1 MTCRSLSSKYEV
13 GHAWDL
19 LIIAVLQES
28 DVGVGG
34 DVMSRQGDAEDKEQ
48 MQKVSS
54 PQ

>member
-13 GHAWDL
+13 GYAWGL

-34 DVMSRQGDAEDKEQ
+34 DVVSPQGDAEDKEQ
-48 MQKVSS
+48 MQAVSS